1 MASVRSGNKESPSSD
16 NRRVEKGLEE
26 DFNKIKLKE
35 EISMAKELGG
45 NIKQG
50 KEVKK
55 EQEKKEVVANKEVEV
70 GPEEFL
76 KHPLQVG
83 FLYNL
88 LQVFLAETM

>member
-1 MASVRSGNKESPSSD
+1 M
-16 NRRVEKGLEE
+16 EE

-35 EISMAKELGG
+35 EISMSKELGG
-45 NIKQG
+45 KMKQG